1 MSKCGVAS
9 LTLLAAV
16 IGLSLGDKAMACG
29 GCFGGGFNG
38 NGGWGINCFEP
49 IDRQPPYFAVHPPVH
64 YSSAVP
70 RTYGYSPYAYPGI
83 VRTPS
88 RTASRPMTVKN
99 PHFKVRAKNKVQRKT
114 DKSASVRRVEP
125 LVVQN
130 PFFKGEI
137 QVAHK

>member
-1 MSKCGVAS
+1 MSKCGMAS

-16 IGLSLGDKAMACG
+16 IGLSLDNVAEACG
-29 GCFGGGFNG
+29 GCYGGGFNG
-38 NGGWGINCFEP
+38 WGVNCYEP

-64 YSSAVP
+64 YSSMVP

-88 RTASRPMTVKN
+88 RAASRPMIVKN
-99 PHFKVRAKNKVQRKT
+99 PHFKVRSKGKVHRKT
-114 DKSASVRRVEP
+114 DKTASTRSVEP

-130 PFFKGEI
+130 PFFKSEI